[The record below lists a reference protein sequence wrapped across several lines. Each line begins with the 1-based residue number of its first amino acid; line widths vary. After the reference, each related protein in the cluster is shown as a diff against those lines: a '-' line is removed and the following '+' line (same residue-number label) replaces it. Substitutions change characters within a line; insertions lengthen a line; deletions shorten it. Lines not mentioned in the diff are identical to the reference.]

1 MRPDTVVVREGGN
14 AVFRFK
20 VDNPGIPFFHCHIEW
35 HVEAG
40 LSMVFIEAPTEL
52 RKLNLQIPQSH
63 KDACKAIG
71 IPMTGNAVGNTKNWL
86 DLTGAPMEPPEID
99 TGVLYTP
106 PTRKLRSR
114 LDKWWEALMVD

>member
-1 MRPDTVVVREGGN
+1 MIQAGGS

-20 VDNPGIPFFHCHIEW
+20 VDNPGITLFHCHIEW

-63 KDACKAIG
+63 KDACKAIC
-71 IPMTGNAVGNTKNWL
+71 
-86 DLTGAPMEPPEID
+86 
-99 TGVLYTP
+99 
-106 PTRKLRSR
+106 S
-114 LDKWWEALMVD
+114 EALIIFGIHE